1 MGLRRVISNFVTT
14 ISSGRCVAVGLRKDL
29 MDDPIVQYVYIIY
42 GDSIC
47 KWNLNTLFSDNGLRG
62 EDKVWGK

>member
-1 MGLRRVISNFVTT
+1 
-14 ISSGRCVAVGLRKDL
+14 
-29 MDDPIVQYVYIIY
+29 MDDPMVQYVYIIY

-47 KWNLNTLFSDNGLRG
+47 KWNLYTLFSDNGLRG